1 MTNQQSVLDLCWAT
15 CERVKT
21 FWGAIFFLLAIDTA
35 STSQGQ
41 INKVR
46 RIGLGGGGWWFG
58 GSVVLSTRPNSLRKS
73 YKSTSRLVGRGQSI

>member
-46 RIGLGGGGWWFG
+46 RMGLGGGVLVVRWFG
-58 GSVVLSTRPNSLRKS
+58 GVEHAT
-73 YKSTSRLVGRGQSI
+73 